1 MLVLSF
7 IILLM
12 WLIISAF
19 IVQIT
24 MPFYEESSLIV
35 RIIVILTLII
45 FTPVITVCAC
55 VDAFLDLLM
64 PEEAFKTKYQIDD
77 EEWEDDNY
85 DS

>member
-24 MPFYEESSLIV
+24 MPFYEESSLIT
-35 RIIVILTLII
+35 RIVIILTLII
-45 FTPVITVCAC
+45 FTPVISICAC
-55 VDAFLDLLM
+55 IDIFLDLLM

-77 EEWEDDNY
+77 EEWEDDNC

>member
-24 MPFYEESSLIV
+24 IPFYEESSLIT
-35 RIIVILTLII
+35 RIVVILTLII
-45 FTPVITVCAC
+45 FTPVITICTC

-64 PEEAFKTKYQIDD
+64 PEEAFRMKYQIDD
-77 EEWEDDNY
+77 EEWEDDNS